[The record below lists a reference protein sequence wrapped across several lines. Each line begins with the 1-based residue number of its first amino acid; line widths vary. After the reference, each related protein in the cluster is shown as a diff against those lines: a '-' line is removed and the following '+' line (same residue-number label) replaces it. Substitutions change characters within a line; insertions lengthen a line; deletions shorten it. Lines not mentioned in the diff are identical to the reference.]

1 MTLVPRH
8 IADAIA
14 RGQLPPLNP
23 APQNAAPQNNN
34 EVPQETERFDSGGGT
49 LSVNTD
55 GVESRSVE
63 LRFQVHSLSGYREA
77 EQKGRDIAARYYSGH
92 RRSQIR
98 CTAIGAGWYE
108 IEIGYDNAGVL
119 QQGGIASRVETNADG
134 FDIVP
139 GGLSFDTTGQTERVF
154 QAWTDSAYPTAYQG
168 KYKRDSDPEEPW
180 NTYGALNVNE
190 NSVQGA
196 EVTVPGFN
204 FTETWTFP
212 SEYVLGRT
220 ESQRTKT
227 TPYLKTLYDMT
238 GTVNGNKFRIF
249 ETGELLFMGA
259 RGDISPSSA
268 TVTITFS
275 FSARANRTNFMVNDI
290 KVARKEG
297 WDLLWIEYE
306 SRADTSRILKFPRY
320 VFVDKIYPYGAF
332 SSLEIG
338 TAWKTIYLRP
348 EQVDETGKFVH
359 PIDPAADDVTR
370 GK

>member
-1 MTLVPRH
+1 MAVIPK
-8 IADAIA
+8 
-14 RGQLPPLNP
+14 
-23 APQNAAPQNNN
+23 
-34 EVPQETERFDSGGGT
+34 ETERLDSGAGT
-49 LSVNTD
+49 ISVNPD
-55 GVESRSVE
+55 GVESRSVD
-63 LRFQVHSLSGYREA
+63 LRFHVHSLSGLKAA
-77 EQKGRDIAARYYSGH
+77 EQQARDMAARYYSGH

-98 CTAIGAGWYE
+98 CTPLGNGWYE
-108 IEIGYDNAGVL
+108 IEVSYDNAGVL
-119 QQGGIASRVETNADG
+119 QKGGAPSRVVANADG
-134 FDIVP
+134 FDVIP

-154 QAWTDSAYPTAYQG
+154 QAYTDSASPTAYQG

-220 ESQRTKT
+220 DSQRTKT

-259 RGDISPSSA
+259 RGDISPGSA

-275 FSARANRTNFMVNDI
+275 FSARANRKNFMVNDI
-290 KVARKEG
+290 KVASKEG

-348 EQVDETGKFVH
+348 EQVDETGKFIH